1 MLKYRWN
8 IHSTIHIIL
17 LNQDELKMSNHD
29 VGYVLN
35 DVLLKLN
42 KEGFFKDKSK
52 EDVANIIISQEFF
65 CSELKPF

>member
-1 MLKYRWN
+1 
-8 IHSTIHIIL
+8 
-17 LNQDELKMSNHD
+17 MSNHD

-52 EDVANIIISQEFF
+52 EDVANIIIS
-65 CSELKPF
+65 